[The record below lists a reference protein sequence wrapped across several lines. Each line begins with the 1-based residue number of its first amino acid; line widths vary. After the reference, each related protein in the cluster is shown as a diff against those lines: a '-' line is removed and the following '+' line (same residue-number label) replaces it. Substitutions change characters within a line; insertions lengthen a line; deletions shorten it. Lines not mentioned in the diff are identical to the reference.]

1 MMRRRLFLLAIIL
14 GGLYLIVV
22 LSRDL
27 WQILGSRQRLTEAE
41 ERVDKFEEEQ
51 KKLKEELAEVSS
63 DGFLE
68 REARE
73 KLMVGKPGE
82 VMVLLPPEW
91 GEGVTRREE
100 EESEAEP
107 EANWEKWLQLFFY

>member
-1 MMRRRLFLLAIIL
+1 MRRRLFLLAIIL

-41 ERVDKFEEEQ
+41 TRVEKLAEERVKLEED
-51 KKLKEELAEVSS
+51 LKVTES

-73 KLMVGKPGE
+73 KLMVGKAGE
-82 VMVLLPPEW
+82 TMVLLPPGW

-100 EESEAEP
+100 EESDAEP
-107 EANWEKWLQLFFY
+107 EANFEKWLRVFGF

>member
-1 MMRRRLFLLAIIL
+1 MRRRLFLLAIIL

-41 ERVDKFEEEQ
+41 SRVEKLEKEQ
-51 KKLKEELAEVSS
+51 VKLKEELHVTES

-91 GEGVTRREE
+91 GEGVTRREG
-100 EESEAEP
+100 EESDAEP
-107 EANWEKWLQLFFY
+107 QANWQKWLRVFGF

>member
-1 MMRRRLFLLAIIL
+1 MRRRLFLLAIIL

-27 WQILGSRQRLTEAE
+27 WQILGSRQRLTEAQM
-41 ERVDKFEEEQ
+41 RVEKLNEEQ
-51 KKLKEELAEVSS
+51 VKLEEELAVVES

-100 EESEAEP
+100 QESDAEP
-107 EANWEKWLQLFFY
+107 QANWEKWLRVFGF